1 MSAASH
7 EIFITGG
14 TGYLGRH
21 LIPRLL
27 ERGYRVRA
35 LVREESRSKLPAGC
49 ELIVGNVL
57 DSQTYGEIA
66 PAETF
71 VHLVGTS
78 RPSPLKA
85 DEFRKVDLA
94 SVEMAVAAAVAANV
108 RHFVYVSVA
117 QPAPV
122 MRAYVT
128 VRAECERLIR
138 DRGLNVTILRPW
150 YILGPGHWWPY
161 VLIPFYKLAENFPPT
176 AESSKRLGLVKL
188 SQMVAALLDTIQN
201 PARGVRIIEVP
212 KIRRFGRV
220 EQFAGERKSQ

>member
-1 MSAASH
+1 MSGALH
-7 EIFITGG
+7 EVFIAGG

-49 ELIVGNVL
+49 EAVVGNVL
-57 DSQTYGEIA
+57 NSQTYREHIA
-66 PAETF
+66 PADTF

-78 RPSPLKA
+78 HPNPLKA

-94 SVEMAVAAAVAANV
+94 SVEMAAAATVAADV

-122 MRAYVT
+122 MKAYVA
-128 VRAECERLIR
+128 VRAECEQVIR
-138 DRGLNVTILRPW
+138 DSGLNATILRPW
-150 YILGPGHWWPY
+150 YILGPGHRWPY
-161 VLIPFYKLAENFPPT
+161 VLIPLYKLAENFPPI
-176 AESSKRLGLVKL
+176 ADSSKRLGLVKL
-188 SQMVAALLDTIQN
+188 PQMVAALANAVQN
-201 PARGVRIIEVP
+201 AAHGVRIIDVP
-212 KIRRFGRV
+212 QIRQLTLSGF
-220 EQFAGERKSQ
+220 

>member
-1 MSAASH
+1 MLGASH
-7 EIFITGG
+7 EVFITGG

-49 ELIVGNVL
+49 EPIVGNVL
-57 DSQTYGEIA
+57 DSQTYREHIA
-66 PAETF
+66 PADTF
-71 VHLVGTS
+71 VHLVGAS
-78 RPSPLKA
+78 HPNPLKA

-94 SVEMAVAAAVAANV
+94 SVEMAAAAAVAADV

-122 MRAYVT
+122 MKAYVA
-128 VRAECERLIR
+128 VRAECEQVIR
-138 DRGLNVTILRPW
+138 DSGLNATILRPW

-161 VLIPFYKLAENFPPT
+161 LIIPFYKIWERLPAT
-176 AESSKRLGLVKL
+176 AETARRLGLVRL
-188 SQMVAALLDTIQN
+188 PQMISALVVAVMA
-201 PARGVRIIEVP
+201 PESGVRIWDVTR
-212 KIRRFGRV
+212 IRECNLAKV
-220 EQFAGERKSQ
+220 